1 MSQPILVTGA
11 AGGPQGSTRRFVTQ
25 ALIQRGLPVRALVH
39 KLDDRSDRL
48 SELGAEVIEGDL
60 LNPTSTRAALQ
71 GIRRAYFTYPVA
83 DGLMEATAIFAQA
96 AREVE
101 TELAVNLSQLQNTP
115 EVPSFRNL
123 QHRLADQIFNWAKV
137 GAVHLHAPPF
147 YENVRAMTAKSIPE
161 QAAIFLPWGKGD
173 AIFPLVGAEDVGR
186 VATALLASESTPKQN
201 AYDLILE
208 MPTAIEIANTLTTLL
223 GRPIRYVEIT
233 DEQWAQTV
241 RERINAHAVD
251 HLSHLWQFFRESRF
265 RKGEDGFRATTGE
278 IRTQTGI
285 EPQTLEQFFRRGA
298 SGEQATKIAEGLDV
312 KIKTLMRTAL

>member
-11 AGGPQGSTRRFVTQ
+11 AGGAQGSTGRLVTES
-25 ALIQRGLPVRALVH
+25 LIERGLAVRTLVH
-39 KLDDRSDRL
+39 KLDARSDRL
-48 SELGAEVIEGDL
+48 RELGAEVVEGDL

-71 GIRRAYFTYPVA
+71 GIRRAYCTYPVA
-83 DGLMEATAIFAQA
+83 DGLMEATADFAQA

-186 VATALLASESTPKQN
+186 VATALLASEGTPNQN
-201 AYDLILE
+201 GYDLIVEL
-208 MPTAIEIANTLTTLL
+208 PTVVEIANTLTTVL
-223 GRPIRYVEIT
+223 GRPIRYGEIT
-233 DEQWAQTV
+233 GEQWTQAV
-241 RERINAHAVD
+241 RERINAHALD
-251 HLSHLWQFFRESRF
+251 HLSHLWQFFRESRL
-265 RKGEDGFRATTGE
+265 RKGENGFPATT
-278 IRTQTGI
+278 
-285 EPQTLEQFFRRGA
+285 
-298 SGEQATKIAEGLDV
+298 D
-312 KIKTLMRTAL
+312 